1 MRTEN
6 TVKCILMDSNFSFWT
21 GVEISKQIKPPRTEL
36 FPYQKEGN
44 TFPDSFQTSE
54 CMKQY
59 IQNV

>member
-1 MRTEN
+1 
-6 TVKCILMDSNFSFWT
+6 MDSNFSFWT